1 MLVYEMRFNI
11 QAHRLHTFFTWRNR
25 ACIGVKANLYE
36 ATVQR
41 VFEILLRIS
50 KGVLMRN
57 LGLNPYPGLRLAM
70 CVSSWI
76 SRTPLP
82 SPSEEFLAC
91 SFFTSHQ
98 KNRSSRSRRVPFWSV
113 FLVLILVT
121 ACIGRIRDSLRCS
134 WQPILVRGI
143 AECQEVSFPHPSSCF
158 RENQTTLHLFNRFLM
173 NGKGQSV
180 ILSLVLPATVVDY
193 GIL

>member
-1 MLVYEMRFNI
+1 MCLVGIEPKSWGLMQRAFNHIPIALSVWQGLDFDSRTLMHATHYDHSLDPEPCHYSTYSCMLVYEMRFNI
-11 QAHRLHTFFTWRNR
+11 QAHRLHTFFTWKNR

-57 LGLNPYPGLRLAM
+57 LGLNPYPGLRSAM

-91 SFFTSHQ
+91 SFFTGHQ
-98 KNRSSRSRRVPFWSV
+98 KNRSSRSRRCPLFFSPPV
-113 FLVLILVT
+113 
-121 ACIGRIRDSLRCS
+121 A
-134 WQPILVRGI
+134 QPL
-143 AECQEVSFPHPSSCF
+143 E
-158 RENQTTLHLFNRFLM
+158 
-173 NGKGQSV
+173 
-180 ILSLVLPATVVDY
+180 
-193 GIL
+193 